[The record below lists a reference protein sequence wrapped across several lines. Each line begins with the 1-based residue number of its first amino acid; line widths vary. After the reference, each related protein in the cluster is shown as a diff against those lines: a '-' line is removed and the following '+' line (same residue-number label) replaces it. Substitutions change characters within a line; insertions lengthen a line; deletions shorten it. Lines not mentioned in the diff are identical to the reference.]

1 MSATV
6 IQSGDYLL
14 ELDTGFD
21 VGSFRL
27 DDTTKGVLDN
37 TTYLL
42 GPTTQFADITQFVT
56 AVNYKRGREK
66 PDDQFGA
73 GTLSF
78 VMRDETGI
86 LGPYDSSSPYYDPA
100 SNQPGLAP
108 MRRVRFSRESEY
120 LFVGTVTAYDY
131 NFEKAGPN
139 IVTVSC
145 ADDFYKLAQAY
156 LDEWNVPAETTSERL
171 TSLLARPE
179 VNYSGPTSIETSS
192 INLGSDSAY
201 TIPDGTNALEY
212 INRIQEAEYGRI
224 FMSRDG
230 TLTFQTR
237 IGTTLSAPVVSFDDN
252 GGTHYDSIE
261 IEFDADNVVNRAQ
274 VIDLDGAT
282 ATADDLVSQAK
293 YFIQTKSVQGSI
305 LLNNELQDLA
315 DYLIVGEPEPRYT
328 AIGTKFSMLSAGE
341 RDDVA
346 TIDIGDTI
354 SVQKNIPGLNSQI
367 GEELSV
373 EGIEAY
379 IDFQSGHRVKFY
391 TSPTTIVYE
400 LILDDPIYGVLD
412 STNVLG

>member
-27 DDTTKGVLDN
+27 NDTNKGVLDN
-37 TTYLL
+37 TTWLL
-42 GPTTQFADITQFVT
+42 GPTTQYANITEFVT
-56 AVNYKRGREK
+56 AVNYKRGRQK

-73 GTLSF
+73 GTMTF

-86 LGPYDSSSPYYDPA
+86 LGPYDSNSPYYDP
-100 SNQPGLAP
+100 NNLEPGLAP
-108 MRRVRFSRESEY
+108 MRRVRFSREGEY
-120 LFVGTVTAYDY
+120 LFIGTVTAYDY
-131 NFEKAGPN
+131 NFEMAGPN
-139 IVTVSC
+139 IVTVQC

-156 LDEWNVPAETTSERL
+156 LNEWNVPVDTTDERL
-171 TSLLARPE
+171 TALLARPE
-179 VNYSGPTSIETSS
+179 VDYSGPTSIEASS
-192 INLGSDSAY
+192 VVLGSDAAY
-201 TIPDGTNALEY
+201 TVPDGTNALQY
-212 INRIQEAEYGRI
+212 VNAIQEAEQGRI
-224 FMSRDG
+224 FMSRNG
-230 TLTFQTR
+230 VLTFQKR
-237 IGTTLSAPVVSFDDN
+237 IGTTLSSPVISFDDN

-282 ATADDLVSQAK
+282 ATADDLASQAK
-293 YFIQTKSVQGSI
+293 YFIQTKSIQNSI
-305 LLNNELQDLA
+305 LVNSELQALA
-315 DYLIVGEPEPRYT
+315 DYLIVGEPEPRFT
-328 AIGTKFSMLSAGE
+328 AIGTKFAMLTSGE

-354 SVQKNIPGLNSQI
+354 SVQKQIPGLNSQI

-400 LILDDPIYGVLD
+400 LILNDATYGVLD
-412 STNVLG
+412 ALNVLG

>member
-42 GPTTQFADITQFVT
+42 GPTTQFADITQYVT
-56 AVNYKRGREK
+56 AVNYKRGRQK

-73 GTLSF
+73 GTLTF
-78 VMRDETGI
+78 VMRDTTGI

-100 SNQPGLAP
+100 SNEPGLAP
-108 MRRVRFSRESEY
+108 MRRVRFSREGEY

-131 NFEKAGPN
+131 NFELAGPN

-156 LDEWNVPAETTSERL
+156 LDEWNVGIQTTSQRL
-171 TSLLARPE
+171 ASLLALPE
-179 VNYSGPTSIETSS
+179 VDYSGTTSIATSS
-192 INLGSDSAY
+192 IDLGHDSAY
-201 TIPDGTNALEY
+201 TVPDGTNALAY
-212 INRIQEAEYGRI
+212 VNAIQEAEQGRT

-237 IGTTLSAPVVSFDDN
+237 IGTTLSAPVVSFDDH
-252 GGTHYDSIE
+252 GGTHYDAIE
-261 IEFDADNVVNRAQ
+261 VEFDADNVVNRAQ
-274 VIDLDGAT
+274 VINKGGST
-282 ATADDLVSQAK
+282 ATADDLASQAK
-293 YFIQTKSVQGSI
+293 YFIQTKSIQDSI
-305 LLNNELQDLA
+305 LDDVELQDLA
-315 DYLIVGEPEPRYT
+315 DYLIVGEPQPRYT
-328 AIGTKFSMLSAGE
+328 AIGTKFATLSNLE

-354 SVQKNIPGLNSQI
+354 SIQKEIPGLGSI
-367 GEELSV
+367 VGEESTV

-379 IDFQSGHRVKFY
+379 IDFQSGHRVKLY

-400 LILDDPIYGVLD
+400 LLLDDPVYGVMDAL
-412 STNVLG
+412 NVLG

>member
-6 IQSGDYLL
+6 IQSGDYIL

-42 GPTTQFADITQFVT
+42 GPTTQFADITQYVT
-56 AVNYKRGREK
+56 AVNYKRGRQK

-73 GTLSF
+73 GTMTF

-86 LGPYDSSSPYYDPA
+86 LGPYDSTSPFYDPD
-100 SNQPGLAP
+100 NLEPGLAP
-108 MRRVRFSRESEY
+108 MRRVRFSREGEY

-131 NFEKAGPN
+131 TFEKAGPN

-179 VNYSGPTSIETSS
+179 VDYSGPTSIETSS

-282 ATADDLVSQAK
+282 ATADDLASQAK

-354 SVQKNIPGLNSQI
+354 SVQKDIPGLNSQI

-400 LILDDPIYGVLD
+400 LILNDPVLGVLD
-412 STNVLG
+412 ALNVLG

>member
-1 MSATV
+1 MSATI

-27 DDTTKGVLDN
+27 DDTTKGILDN

-42 GPTTQFADITQFVT
+42 GPTTQFADITEFVT
-56 AVNYKRGREK
+56 AVNYKRGRQK

-73 GTLSF
+73 GTMTF

-86 LGPYDSSSPYYDPA
+86 LGPYDSNSPYYDP
-100 SNQPGLAP
+100 NNLEPGLAP
-108 MRRVRFSRESEY
+108 MRRVRFSREGEY

-131 NFEKAGPN
+131 NFEMAGPN
-139 IVTVSC
+139 IVTVQC

-156 LDEWNVPAETTSERL
+156 LDEWNVPVDTTDERL
-171 TSLLARPE
+171 TALLARPE
-179 VNYSGPTSIETSS
+179 VNYTGPTSIEASS
-192 INLGSDSAY
+192 VVLGSDAAY
-201 TIPDGTNALEY
+201 TVPDGTNALQY
-212 INRIQEAEYGRI
+212 VNAIQEAEQGRI
-224 FMSRDG
+224 FMGRDG
-230 TLTFQTR
+230 VLTFQKR
-237 IGTTLSAPVVSFDDN
+237 IGTTLSSPVISFDDN

-282 ATADDLVSQAK
+282 ATADDLTSQAK
-293 YFIQTKSVQGSI
+293 YFIQTKSIQNSI
-305 LLNNELQDLA
+305 LNNSELQALA
-315 DYLIVGEPEPRYT
+315 DYLIVGEPEPRFT
-328 AIGTKFSMLSAGE
+328 AIGTKFAMLTSGE

-354 SVQKNIPGLNSQI
+354 SVQKQIPGLNSQI

-412 STNVLG
+412 ANNVLG

>member
-42 GPTTQFADITQFVT
+42 GPTTQFADITQYVT
-56 AVNYKRGREK
+56 AVNYKRGRQK

-73 GTLSF
+73 GTMTF

-86 LGPYDSSSPYYDPA
+86 LGPYDSTSPFYDPD
-100 SNQPGLAP
+100 NLEPGLAP
-108 MRRVRFSRESEY
+108 MRRVRFSREGEY

-131 NFEKAGPN
+131 TFEKAGPN

-156 LDEWNVPAETTSERL
+156 LDQWNVPAETTSERL

-179 VNYSGPTSIETSS
+179 VDYSGPTSIETSS
-192 INLGSDSAY
+192 INLGSDAAY

-282 ATADDLVSQAK
+282 ATADDLASQAK

-354 SVQKNIPGLNSQI
+354 SVQKDIPGLNSQI

-400 LILDDPIYGVLD
+400 LILDDPVLGVLD
-412 STNVLG
+412 ALNVLG